1 MSGNAAVIVEALNR
15 RFLSDH
21 PAEAALEIEAMSP
34 EEAAHQLV
42 HFPVKTLF
50 PVIEN
55 LTPGFSANL
64 FSHIPEDKLKKL
76 LPEMNPT
83 FLVTV
88 LGQMDSDRRK
98 KYISLVGTAV
108 QRELLSL
115 MDYPENSAGRL
126 MDTQM
131 GLFRESMT
139 VAQGLKW
146 LRQMKKSKSRDLFL
160 IDSDNRLS
168 GIVDLQDLIF
178 ADYHKVLKEFSR
190 PITAV
195 VNPLTPREEVVAML
209 EELKLT
215 NLPVTDLNGRMVGA
229 IQPAGLVKAIE
240 EKATASMQTMVG
252 ASKDERA
259 LSKVSFAV
267 SKRLPWLEVNLLTA
281 FLAASV
287 VGIFEET
294 ISRNTAL
301 AVLLPVVAG
310 QSGNTGAQALAVTM
324 RGLALHEITV
334 RQWLPVVFK
343 EVCVGFVNGIAV
355 ALTTALGVF
364 FWSRSLG
371 LSLVIG
377 VSMVL
382 SMVAAGFAG
391 AIVPIGLARIG
402 QDPATSSSIIL
413 TTVTDIAGFFSFLGI
428 ATLLSSML

>member
-1 MSGNAAVIVEALNR
+1 MSGNAAVIIEALNR
-15 RFLSDH
+15 RYLSHH
-21 PAEAALEIEAMSP
+21 PAQAALEIEAMSP

-42 HFPVKTLF
+42 RFPARILL
-50 PVIEN
+50 PVMEN
-55 LTPGFSANL
+55 LTPGFSASL
-64 FSHIPEDKLKKL
+64 FSHIPEEKLKKL
-76 LPEMNPT
+76 LPEMNPNI
-83 FLVTV
+83 LLTV
-88 LGQMDSDRRK
+88 LGQVDSDSRS
-98 KYISLVGTAV
+98 KYLSLVDSSV
-108 QRELLSL
+108 NRELLGL
-115 MDYPENSAGRL
+115 MDYPDNSAGRL

-131 GLFRESMT
+131 SLFRESMT
-139 VAQGLKW
+139 VAQGLKR
-146 LRQMKKSKSRDLFL
+146 LRRMKKNNHRDLFL
-160 IDSDNRLS
+160 IDSENRLS
-168 GIVDLQDLIF
+168 GTVDLQDLIF
-178 ADYHKVLKEFSR
+178 ADYPRLLKEFSR
-190 PITAV
+190 PIVGA

-209 EELKLT
+209 EKFKLT
-215 NLPVTDLNGRMVGA
+215 NLPVTDLNGRMVGVIRYA
-229 IQPAGLVKAIE
+229 SLVKAIE
-240 EKATASMQTMVG
+240 EEATVSMQTMVG

-267 SKRLPWLEVNLLTA
+267 SKRLPWLQVNLLTA

-324 RGLALHEITV
+324 RGLALHEITI
-334 RQWLPVVFK
+334 RQWFPVMFK
-343 EVCVGFVNGIAV
+343 EVCVGFFNGIAV

-364 FWSRSLG
+364 IWSRSLG
-371 LSLVIG
+371 LALVIG

-391 AIVPIGLARIG
+391 AIVPMGLVKIG

-428 ATLLSSML
+428 ATLLSGML

>member
-1 MSGNAAVIVEALNR
+1 MSGNPAVVADALNR
-15 RFLSDH
+15 RFISDY
-21 PAEAALEIEAMSP
+21 PAQTAIEIEKMTP
-34 EEAAHQLV
+34 EEAIQQLLQ
-42 HFPVKTLF
+42 FPVRMLL
-50 PVIEN
+50 PILEN
-55 LTPGFSANL
+55 LTPGYSASL
-64 FSHIPEDKLKKL
+64 LPHIPEEKLKRL
-76 LPEMNPT
+76 LTEMNPSI
-83 FLVTV
+83 LVTV
-88 LGQMDSDRRK
+88 LGQLNKDSRSR
-98 KYISLVGTAV
+98 YLSLVDSSV
-108 QRELLSL
+108 KRELLSL
-115 MDYPENSAGRL
+115 MEYPDNSAGRL

-131 GLFRESMT
+131 SLFRESMS
-139 VAQGLKW
+139 VAQGLKR
-146 LRQMKKSKSRDLFL
+146 LRQMKNNNHRDLFL
-160 IDSDNRLS
+160 IDSENRLT
-168 GIVDLQDLIF
+168 GIVDLKDLIF
-178 ADYHKVLKEFSR
+178 ADYPRLLKEFSR
-190 PITAV
+190 PIGAV

-209 EELKLT
+209 EKSKLA
-215 NLPVTDLNGRMVGA
+215 NLPVTDLNGRMVGV
-229 IQPAGLVKAIE
+229 IQSSDLIKAIE
-240 EKATASMQTMVG
+240 EEASVSMQTMVG

-334 RQWLPVVFK
+334 RQWYPVVFK

-355 ALTTALGVF
+355 ALTTALGVYI
-364 FWSRSLG
+364 WSRSLG

-377 VSMVL
+377 VSMVI

-391 AIVPIGLARIG
+391 AIVPIGLAKIG

-428 ATLLSSML
+428 ATILSSML